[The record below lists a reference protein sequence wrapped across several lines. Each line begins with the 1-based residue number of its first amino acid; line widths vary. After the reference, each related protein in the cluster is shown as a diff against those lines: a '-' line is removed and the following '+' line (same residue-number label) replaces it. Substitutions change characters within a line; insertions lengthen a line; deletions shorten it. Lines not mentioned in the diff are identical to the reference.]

1 MKKST
6 VLLVLLFAFLP
17 MITFAQK
24 DLSEKRSEV
33 IYGTSSSVTNND
45 VVQRPYVNQEK
56 ENLILQEIN
65 TAKLNGNIARLRQLE
80 QDLENLTGNKSVN
93 VTEPNLNGP
102 HPTSEVV
109 NMPVPSPKY
118 NYTAINTDAN
128 WANANSTDR
137 ISGRIWVAS
146 TAYNAAGSD
155 TLKLYSSTT
164 GGATWTLFTKLSFGA
179 TGIHYRNDEL
189 DIEAMNDSTAGGS
202 YLYVTAGFGYTTSNY
217 SFIMRMKADGTG
229 FFFSYLYSST
239 ATAKYIYPRITSDNA
254 KYTLGAYV
262 YNVLTKDSNVATIPA
277 THNLML
283 MYMLITNP
291 FAATP
296 TITYRNNN
304 TGIGNYYW
312 YASGMGDTSV
322 MSNDIGYCD
331 SAGFSRIITATTIYK
346 TGGAVSNNIFMTRSV
361 DYGVTL
367 PTGFQITEANVNY
380 VPRLA
385 FQGRGAP
392 NGMLTYTRR
401 FAGTD
406 WDPYYQRTSDGGYT
420 WTTGYVDGT
429 SDICVYSDVISVTGA
444 INTFRFAYAHQIG
457 VTGNSNVFVRP
468 YNNGTFLATNQV
480 NPIAASINYS
490 PVRAGYRYA
499 ADSCFASWSVGGTNS
514 LNVTAG
520 CGGTV
525 TGVGN
530 NGIPVS
536 YSLSQN
542 YPNPFNPSTRISYSL
557 PKDGLVKITV
567 FDVLGKEVTTL
578 VNNVQTAG
586 AYVFEFNASSLTSGI
601 YFYKLEAGN
610 FVDTKKMVLIK

>member
-1 MKKST
+1 
-6 VLLVLLFAFLP
+6 
-17 MITFAQK
+17 
-24 DLSEKRSEV
+24 
-33 IYGTSSSVTNND
+33 
-45 VVQRPYVNQEK
+45 
-56 ENLILQEIN
+56 
-65 TAKLNGNIARLRQLE
+65 
-80 QDLENLTGNKSVN
+80 
-93 VTEPNLNGP
+93 
-102 HPTSEVV
+102 
-109 NMPVPSPKY
+109 
-118 NYTAINTDAN
+118 
-128 WANANSTDR
+128 
-137 ISGRIWVAS
+137 
-146 TAYNAAGSD
+146 
-155 TLKLYSSTT
+155 
-164 GGATWTLFTKLSFGA
+164 
-179 TGIHYRNDEL
+179 
-189 DIEAMNDSTAGGS
+189 
-202 YLYVTAGFGYTTSNY
+202 
-217 SFIMRMKADGTG
+217 
-229 FFFSYLYSST
+229 
-239 ATAKYIYPRITSDNA
+239 
-254 KYTLGAYV
+254 
-262 YNVLTKDSNVATIPA
+262 
-277 THNLML
+277 
-283 MYMLITNP
+283 MLITNP

-331 SAGFSRIITATTIYK
+331 SAGFSRIITATSIYK

-361 DYGVTL
+361 DYGATL

-380 VPRLA
+380 IPRLA

-542 YPNPFNPSTRISYSL
+542 FPNPFNPSTRISYSI
-557 PKDGLVKITV
+557 PKDGFVKITV
-567 FDVLGKEVTTL
+567 FDILGKEVGTL

-586 AYVFEFNASSLTSGI
+586 AYILEYNASSLTSGI
-601 YFYKLEAGN
+601 YFYKLESGN

>member
-102 HPTSEVV
+102 QPTSEVV

-128 WANANSTDR
+128 WANATSTDR

-146 TAYNAAGSD
+146 TAFNVTGSD
-155 TLKLYSSTT
+155 TLKIYTSINA
-164 GGATWTLFTKLSFGA
+164 GVTWSLFMRIGYVSAGVHF
-179 TGIHYRNDEL
+179 RNDEL
-189 DIEAMNDSTAGGS
+189 DIEAMNDSTTGGS
-202 YLYVTAGFGYTTSNY
+202 YIYITGGLSVTTTNY
-217 SFIMRMKADGTG
+217 SYIMRLKADGTG
-229 FFFSYLYSST
+229 FFYSYLYSAT
-239 ATAKYIYPRITSDNA
+239 ATAKYIYPRIASDNA
-254 KYTLGAYV
+254 KYTSAAYV
-262 YNVLTKDSNVATIPA
+262 YNVLTKDSNVATTPA

-283 MYMLITNP
+283 MYMMILNP

-304 TGIGNYYW
+304 TGVGNYYW
-312 YASGMGDTSV
+312 FASGMGDTSV
-322 MSNDIGYCD
+322 MTSDIGYCD
-331 SAGFSRIITATTIYK
+331 SLGFSRIITATNIYK

-361 DYGVTL
+361 DYGLTL

-380 VPRLA
+380 IPRLA
-385 FQGRGAP
+385 FQGRGVP

-401 FAGTD
+401 FSATD
-406 WDPYYQRTSDGGYT
+406 WDPYYQRTTDGGYT
-420 WTTGYVDGT
+420 WSTGYVDGAT
-429 SDICVYSDVISVTGA
+429 NICVYSDVISVTGA
-444 INTFRFAYAHQIG
+444 VNTFRFGFAIQIAAT
-457 VTGNSNVFVRP
+457 VTSNVFIRP
-468 YNNGTFLATNQV
+468 YNNGTFPVSSQV
-480 NPIAASINYS
+480 NPVDASTLFAPI
-490 PVRAGYRYA
+490 RAGYRYA
-499 ADSCFASWSVGGTNS
+499 ADSCFASWSVGSSNALS
-514 LNVTAG
+514 VTAG

-542 YPNPFNPSTRISYSL
+542 FPNPFNPSTRITYSL

-567 FDVLGKEVTTL
+567 FDILGKEVGTL

-586 AYVFEFNASSLTSGI
+586 AYILEYNASSLTSGI
-601 YFYKLEAGN
+601 YFYKLESGN